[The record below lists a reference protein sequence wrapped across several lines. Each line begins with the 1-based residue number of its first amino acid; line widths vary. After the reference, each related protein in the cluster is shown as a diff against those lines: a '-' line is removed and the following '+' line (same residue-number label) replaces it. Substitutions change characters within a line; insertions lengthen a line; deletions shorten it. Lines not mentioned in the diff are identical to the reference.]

1 MLCDDLGVGGRLRRE
16 GAYVYIEP
24 KLIQHCKEVVLQL
37 KGKQDN
43 PLPTPAR
50 YLNGPPNSI
59 GGWGSETGGGGIL
72 KVGYSCPK
80 DSLIHQ
86 TGAWA
91 GCYSSSQE
99 RVMI

>member
-16 GAYVYIEP
+16 GAYVYIEL

-50 YLNGPPNSI
+50 YLNGPSNLI
-59 GGWGSETGGGGIL
+59 GGWGSETGRGGIL
-72 KVGYSCPK
+72 KVSIPALRTHRFIRPGHRLDVALAARK
-80 DSLIHQ
+80 
-86 TGAWA
+86 
-91 GCYSSSQE
+91 E
-99 RVMI
+99 